1 MCKSSHLSRTLARP
15 ASAEQPK
22 KPLILLCDGT
32 WCGREANT
40 KTNIYKLARLIGIED
55 PNDTDQDMIP
65 GRACYTHGV
74 GLGSSFLEYVPII
87 LSLFPYDTCDDNTLL
102 KWPLMSQ
109 LYLWWNHCT
118 RHRRSVHCNL
128 QVHRLE
134 LCVPRP
140 RDLDVRPLPGCISS
154 EKCSWDDQQLWN
166 HQTGETLKWWYRR
179 AGNRYA
185 MQTSLSYLPLTLSYQ

>member
-1 MCKSSHLSRTLARP
+1 MLTIGTMCKSSHLSRTLARP

-55 PNDTDQDMIP
+55 PNDTDQDIIP

-102 KWPLMSQ
+102 K
-109 LYLWWNHCT
+109 
-118 RHRRSVHCNL
+118 
-128 QVHRLE
+128 
-134 LCVPRP
+134 
-140 RDLDVRPLPGCISS
+140 
-154 EKCSWDDQQLWN
+154 
-166 HQTGETLKWWYRR
+166 
-179 AGNRYA
+179 
-185 MQTSLSYLPLTLSYQ
+185 